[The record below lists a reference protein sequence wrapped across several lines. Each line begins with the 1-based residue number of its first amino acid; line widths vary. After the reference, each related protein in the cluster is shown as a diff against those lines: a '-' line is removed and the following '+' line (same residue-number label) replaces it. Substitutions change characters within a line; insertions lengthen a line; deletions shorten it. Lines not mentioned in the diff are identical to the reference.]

1 MISTSLRRTGSACK
15 WSLLITVFSCVFCPL
30 QQRCIL
36 KLMDILVQMDRD
48 RFCSEN
54 PRTVLAAQGPPH
66 RHLRSVYMSGFC
78 DVLGLAELALYI
90 LRNAT
95 VLQRMVVDPV
105 AGNVIQAWG
114 LVRR

>member
-1 MISTSLRRTGSACK
+1 
-15 WSLLITVFSCVFCPL
+15 
-30 QQRCIL
+30 
-36 KLMDILVQMDRD
+36 MDILVQMDRD

-66 RHLRSVYMSGFC
+66 RHLRSVYMAGFC

-105 AGNVIQAWG
+105 AGMMDNA
-114 LVRR
+114 LTERFCSVRNGGSSEEIVFPTDGT

>member
-1 MISTSLRRTGSACK
+1 M
-15 WSLLITVFSCVFCPL
+15 VFSCVFCPL

-90 LRNAT
+90 LGNAT

-105 AGNVIQAWG
+105 AGMMDNALIERFCSVSNGGSSEEIVFPTDG
-114 LVRR
+114 T